1 MQANQAVHSRIRCIA
16 LMCMPVTKTPVWPPS
31 SLHPAQC
38 VVARPAPAH
47 AKLSLPPGAPGSR
60 TPAGLGRPPEPA
72 AASSSRSRMSSR
84 PRWYLSHVAQPLRE
98 PARAAAGQVGARPQQ
113 PLRSTRGR
121 SRRCCRTRTPA
132 SASSVRLAAYSASG
146 LRGARSA
153 RSESDAYAPSC
164 LPCAPEHQLADV
176 LFFSIF
182 SHLPL
187 PTICSALLHYIF
199 DQYL

>member
-1 MQANQAVHSRIRCIA
+1 MRSNTPTCCTCSAKRTQTVH
-16 LMCMPVTKTPVWPPS
+16 
-31 SLHPAQC
+31 
-38 VVARPAPAH
+38 
-47 AKLSLPPGAPGSR
+47 GSVSM
-60 TPAGLGRPPEPA
+60 T
-72 AASSSRSRMSSR
+72 SSSMDMLLCAHL
-84 PRWYLSHVAQPLRE
+84 PRLPHCCHPTQLHRTRLHWRHSARHRLHTLSHVAQPLRE

-176 LFFSIF
+176 LLSSLLAPTATDIFF
-182 SHLPL
+182 
-187 PTICSALLHYIF
+187 LLCCTTYKK
-199 DQYL
+199 

>member
-1 MQANQAVHSRIRCIA
+1 MPNQCAQNTPTCCTCSAKRTQTVH
-16 LMCMPVTKTPVWPPS
+16 
-31 SLHPAQC
+31 
-38 VVARPAPAH
+38 
-47 AKLSLPPGAPGSR
+47 GSVSM
-60 TPAGLGRPPEPA
+60 T
-72 AASSSRSRMSSR
+72 SSSMDMLLCTHR
-84 PRWYLSHVAQPLRE
+84 PRLPHCCHPTQLHRTRLHSPARLTPPMHWRHSARHRLHTLSHVAQPLRE
-98 PARAAAGQVGARPQQ
+98 PARAAAGQAGARPQQ
-113 PLRSTRGR
+113 PMRSTRGR
-121 SRRCCRTRTPA
+121 SRRCCRTHTPA

-153 RSESDAYAPSC
+153 RFESDAYAPSC